1 METIVGIKGLKEKM
15 AVLKGQGK
23 GTCPERGPRVG
34 LVPTMGALHEGHL
47 HLIRRARAENEV
59 VVLSIFVNPLQFDR
73 KDDLK
78 DYPRDLG
85 RDKMLASREGV
96 DLLFAP
102 TVEEMCPEG
111 FSTHVE
117 VKGLTDGLCGA
128 SRPGH
133 FSGVATVVAKLLN
146 IVRPDRAYFGQKDFQ
161 QTVVIKRLV
170 SDLNLDVE
178 VVVVPTVREADGLAL
193 SSRNQLL
200 GPGERQVATALYHS
214 LLKAGELFALG
225 VCDSKKIVQE
235 MHDVLHRAGIFRID
249 YIAVVDPEGLE
260 GLEEARPGAV
270 VALAAWVGKVRLIDN
285 MTLLPYHTGAGLAEV
300 PNKLIGFNPPKAEKV

>member
-23 GTCPERGPRVG
+23 GACPERGRRVG

-102 TVEEMCPEG
+102 TVEEMYPEG

-128 SRPGH
+128 SRPRH

-146 IVRPDRAYFGQKDFQ
+146 IIRPDRAYFGQKDFQ
-161 QTVVIKRLV
+161 QIVAIKRLV
-170 SDLNLDVE
+170 SDLNIDVE

-200 GPGERQVATALYHS
+200 GPGERQVAAALYRS
-214 LLKAGELFALG
+214 LLKARELFALG

-285 MTLLPYHTGAGLAEV
+285 MTLVPYHTGAGLAEV
-300 PNKLIGFNPPKAEKV
+300 PHKLIGFKGSKV

>member
-23 GTCPERGPRVG
+23 MACPERGRRVG

-102 TVEEMCPEG
+102 TVEEMYPEG

-146 IVRPDRAYFGQKDFQ
+146 IIRPDRAYFGQKDFQ

-200 GPGERQVATALYHS
+200 GPGERQVAAALYRS
-214 LLKAGELFALG
+214 LLKARELFALG

-285 MTLLPYHTGAGLAEV
+285 MTLVPYYTGAGLAEV
-300 PNKLIGFNPPKAEKV
+300 PNKPIGFNPPKAEKV

>member
-23 GTCPERGPRVG
+23 KACPERGRRVG

-78 DYPRDLG
+78 GYPRDLG

-102 TVEEMCPEG
+102 TVEEMYPEG

-133 FSGVATVVAKLLN
+133 FHGVATVVAKLLN
-146 IVRPDRAYFGQKDFQ
+146 IIRPDRAYFGQKDFQ
-161 QTVVIKRLV
+161 QTAVIKRLV
-170 SDLNLDVE
+170 SDLNLGVE

-200 GPGERQVATALYHS
+200 GPGERQVATALYRS
-214 LLKAGELFALG
+214 LLKARELFALG

-270 VALAAWVGKVRLIDN
+270 VALAVWVGKVRLIDN
-285 MTLLPYHTGAGLAEV
+285 MTLVPYHTVAGLV
-300 PNKLIGFNPPKAEKV
+300 GLPNKVIGFKSLRV

>member
-23 GTCPERGPRVG
+23 GACPERGRRVG

-47 HLIRRARAENEV
+47 HLIRKARAENEV
-59 VVLSIFVNPLQFDR
+59 VVLSIFMNPLQFDR

-78 DYPRDLG
+78 DYPRDMG

-96 DLLFAP
+96 DFLFAP
-102 TVEEMCPEG
+102 TVEEMYPAG

-146 IVRPDRAYFGQKDFQ
+146 IIRPDRAYFGQKDFQ

-200 GPGERQVATALYHS
+200 GPGERQVATALYRS

-225 VCDSKKIVQE
+225 VCDSKEIVQE

-249 YIAVVDPEGLE
+249 YIAVVDHEGLE

-285 MTLLPYHTGAGLAEV
+285 MTLVPYHAGAGLVEL
-300 PNKLIGFNPPKAEKV
+300 PNKLIGFKSSRV

>member
-23 GTCPERGPRVG
+23 MACLERGRRVG

-102 TVEEMCPEG
+102 TVEEMYPEG

-117 VKGLTDGLCGA
+117 VKGFTDGLCGA

-146 IVRPDRAYFGQKDFQ
+146 IIRPDRAYFGQKDFQ
-161 QTVVIKRLV
+161 QTAVIKRLV
-170 SDLNLDVE
+170 SDLNLGVE

-200 GPGERQVATALYHS
+200 GPGERQVATALYRS
-214 LLKAGELFALG
+214 LLKARELFALG

-285 MTLLPYHTGAGLAEV
+285 MTLVPYHTGAGLVEL
-300 PNKLIGFNPPKAEKV
+300 PNKLIGVNPPKAERV